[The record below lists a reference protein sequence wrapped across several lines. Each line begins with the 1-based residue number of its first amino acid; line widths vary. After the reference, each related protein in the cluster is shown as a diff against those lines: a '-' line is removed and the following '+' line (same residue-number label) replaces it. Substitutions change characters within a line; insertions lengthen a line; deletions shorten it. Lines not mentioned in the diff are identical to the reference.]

1 MHRLRAASIFALE
14 REHMRLSF
22 KPFAGAVALQ
32 IPISQ
37 FEYAVFVGKLWGEVP
52 RCLPEEAVM
61 EIFVDSPSDD
71 LEEGMEILAL
81 NMPEIRRKIHAWMI
95 SPLMMN

>member
-1 MHRLRAASIFALE
+1 MTV
-14 REHMRLSF
+14 SF

-52 RCLPEEAVM
+52 RCLPDEAILEV
-61 EIFVDSPSDD
+61 FVESPSDD
-71 LEEGMEILAL
+71 LEEGMEMLAL
-81 NMPEIRRKIHAWMI
+81 NITEIRQAIRAWMI
-95 SPLMMN
+95 SPVALN